1 MKRLREMGRG
11 RVGDRY
17 DPFGKGC
24 YNPNI
29 AQNSQALKEVVG
41 LGHV

>member
-1 MKRLREMGRG
+1 MKRLRE
-11 RVGDRY
+11 VGKVEDRY

-41 LGHV
+41 LGDV